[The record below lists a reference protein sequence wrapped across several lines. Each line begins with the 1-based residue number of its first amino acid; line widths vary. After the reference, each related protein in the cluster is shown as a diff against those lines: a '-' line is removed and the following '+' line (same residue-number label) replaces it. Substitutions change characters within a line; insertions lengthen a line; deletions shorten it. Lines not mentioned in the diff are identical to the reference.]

1 MPTLSN
7 PKLQLQSTAGSGL
20 VKVTTSVIVKFNDSE
35 EHIIKCLNLKFK
47 LACRIWSEDDV
58 FNGGDDPMFA
68 LSTKT
73 ITKDGTYTFE
83 RTVPTSMLD
92 EDWEGNDEFYAKF
105 ALQAIAFPMG
115 ANTRT
120 STQVGNY

>member
-20 VKVTTSVIVKFNDSE
+20 VKVTTQVTVRFNDAE
-35 EHIIKCLNLKFK
+35 ENIIKCLNLKFK
-47 LACRIWSEDDV
+47 LASRVWSEDDM

-68 LSTKT
+68 LPTKT

-105 ALQAIAFPMG
+105 ALQAIAFPM
-115 ANTRT
+115 AASTRT
-120 STQVGNY
+120 PTQVGNY